1 MANSLCKRSNCKT
14 LQTRLYKAI
23 LASMN
28 RQEQKADHLSVR
40 AGDKVQMIYFQETI
54 WLNYTCSARSN
65 TGNVATVSITR
76 DTGSYRPA
84 SKYCMASPLTSSVH
98 AAFSR
103 VIVPSGSLRS
113 PRKLNLAHVSLL
125 FLPLLLPR
133 SACEPQGY
141 QWPETK
147 AGGWKNTTV
156 IGAKAARCQSSRPRI
171 KCQEKRGGAR
181 GTAGACLKW
190 ASAWLLCIH
199 THWFAH
205 YNADPSRSPR
215 AGTETQAK
223 SS

>member
-14 LQTRLYKAI
+14 LQTRLYKGIPA
-23 LASMN
+23 LKN
-28 RQEQKADHLSVR
+28 RQEQKADHLFVR
-40 AGDKVQMIYFQETI
+40 AGDEVQMIYFQETV
-54 WLNYTCSARSN
+54 WLNYTCPARSD

-76 DTGSYRPA
+76 DTDTESYRTA
-84 SKYCMASPLTSSVH
+84 SKYRMASPLTSSVH

-103 VIVPSGSLRS
+103 VIAPSGSLRS
-113 PRKLNLAHVSLL
+113 PRKLNLAHVS
-125 FLPLLLPR
+125 LLLPR

-156 IGAKAARCQSSRPRI
+156 IGARAARCQSSRPGI
-171 KCQEKRGGAR
+171 KCQRRRGGAR

-215 AGTETQAK
+215 AGAETQA
-223 SS
+223 